1 MMSEE
6 FDRLSG
12 MTFAVVFYSNE
23 NVFVPRSNIS
33 KYQNHA
39 VDNFFFNL
47 RFFSAYLVYIDSPK
61 KGQE

>member
-1 MMSEE
+1 MYEE

-12 MTFAVVFYSNE
+12 MTLSVVFYSNE

-39 VDNFFFNL
+39 VDNFFL
-47 RFFSAYLVYIDSPK
+47 I
-61 KGQE
+61 